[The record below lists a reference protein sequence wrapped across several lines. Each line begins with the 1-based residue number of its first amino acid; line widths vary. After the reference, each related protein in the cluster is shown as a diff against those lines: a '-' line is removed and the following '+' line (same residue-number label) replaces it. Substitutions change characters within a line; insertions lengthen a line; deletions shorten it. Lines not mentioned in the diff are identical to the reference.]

1 MGAFAVGN
9 VVLLPFPFSD
19 LSGQKKRPALILAY
33 SGSEYR
39 DWVCLQITSQSY
51 NDKLALPLAENEFA
65 HGTLHRQSYIR
76 PGKIFTAHESLF
88 TQVLGQLRPDKLDQ
102 VKETVIRI
110 IQQGGTEP

>member
-1 MGAFAVGN
+1 VRSCGRN
-9 VVLLPFPFSD
+9 L
-19 LSGQKKRPALILAY
+19 RPL
-33 SGSEYR
+33 GR
-39 DWVCLQITSQSY
+39 GGRQ
-51 NDKLALPLAENEFA
+51 KLALPLAENEFA

>member
-1 MGAFAVGN
+1 
-9 VVLLPFPFSD
+9 
-19 LSGQKKRPALILAY
+19 
-33 SGSEYR
+33 
-39 DWVCLQITSQSY
+39 
-51 NDKLALPLAENEFA
+51 LALPLAENEFA

-110 IQQGGTEP
+110 IQQEELNLDVLPHPAGAQGCSGAD